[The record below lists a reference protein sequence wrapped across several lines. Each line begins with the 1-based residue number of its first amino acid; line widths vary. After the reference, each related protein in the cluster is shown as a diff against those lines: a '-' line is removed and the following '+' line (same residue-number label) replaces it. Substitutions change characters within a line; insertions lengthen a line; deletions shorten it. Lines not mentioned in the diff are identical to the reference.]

1 MIDLVLLTIF
11 SYAIYR
17 MAQSYN
23 ITPWKWIT
31 RYVVVFFMS
40 LFAISALI
48 VGIYGQN
55 MMKDNAL
62 AQKVIFSLEP
72 FIMLYQFVLFFFFRN
87 RIERYVHLLDQVDKH
102 DNDTKLP
109 DPPAKD
115 QKDFSYFR

>member
-1 MIDLVLLTIF
+1 MIDLVLLAIF

-17 MAQSYN
+17 MAWGYN

-31 RYVVVFFMS
+31 RYVIVFFTS

-48 VGIYGQN
+48 AGIYGQS
-55 MMKDNAL
+55 MVKDNAL
-62 AQKVIFSLEP
+62 AQKVILSLEP

-87 RIERYVHLLDQVDKH
+87 RIERYVHLLDQVEKQ

-115 QKDFSYFR
+115 QKDLSYFR